1 MSGQQDRIHAG
12 PADEQGPPDVDVSVP
27 SIARVYDATL
37 GGKDNFA
44 VDRAVADE
52 LVAVFPGVRDGAL
65 ANRAVLARGV
75 RFMVEQGIDQFLDLG
90 SGLPSA
96 ENTHQVAQRH
106 NPQASV
112 VYVDID
118 PIVLAHGRAI
128 LAENPRTRVVTAD
141 ARDAKAV
148 LALPEVRELID
159 LDRPVGLL
167 MVAIVHHLEDD
178 EDPAGLVRTYLDA
191 LPSGSY
197 LFMTHFWANG
207 SPEAKVMERMLQ
219 GAHNTGRFRSRDEIT
234 AFFDGLEPV
243 EPGVVNLPLWR
254 PEEEVSARM
263 TMSSCRCVG
272 RRFEGTGHH
281 EEFRSAS

>member
-1 MSGQQDRIHAG
+1 MS
-12 PADEQGPPDVDVSVP
+12 EQSESGTDPVAEQAPPGVDVTIP
-27 SIARVYDATL
+27 SIARVYDAAL

-52 LVAVFPGVRDGAL
+52 LSAVFPGVKDGAL
-65 ANRAVLARGV
+65 ANRAILSRGV

-112 VYVDID
+112 VYIDID

-128 LAENPRTRVVTAD
+128 LAENPRTRVATAD

-148 LALPEVRELID
+148 LALPEVQELID

-167 MVAIVHHLEDD
+167 MVAIVHHLEDH
-178 EDPAGLVRTYLDA
+178 EDPAGLVRAYLDA

-197 LFMTHFWANG
+197 LFLTHFWASG
-207 SPEAKVMERMLQ
+207 SPEAAVMEEMLH
-219 GAHNTGRFRSRDEIT
+219 GAHNTGRFRSRDEIS
-234 AFFDGLEPV
+234 AFFDGLELV
-243 EPGVVNLPLWR
+243 EPGIVNLPLWR
-254 PEEEVSARM
+254 PEESVSEPLPPSGTLLLGGVARKP
-263 TMSSCRCVG
+263 
-272 RRFEGTGHH
+272 
-281 EEFRSAS
+281 